1 MGCLCFGRRFFFTN
15 SSGNLSEGDIL
26 KKVGFFC
33 QANASYHQYEWSILE
48 SLKQSGLSAVARLA
62 LRLVTSIQ
70 PQQVKQL
77 VAELRGADLKPKRF
91 EEVSEAAKVFALPTP
106 SNLSLD
112 SSVCVF
118 LLINYFL
125 ECLKVAKYVGKD
137 QNDLEADLVYLLARA
152 ILVSLGIRGL
162 FFESAGAVFYP

>member
-1 MGCLCFGRRFFFTN
+1 
-15 SSGNLSEGDIL
+15 
-26 KKVGFFC
+26 
-33 QANASYHQYEWSILE
+33 
-48 SLKQSGLSAVARLA
+48 
-62 LRLVTSIQ
+62 
-70 PQQVKQL
+70 
-77 VAELRGADLKPKRF
+77 
-91 EEVSEAAKVFALPTP
+91 VSEAAKVFALPTP